1 MKKWMKISVL
11 LVVSVLLGIFVA
23 SSWLGNFHFPTF
35 LNSILWGWMIRV
47 LNLFLFCMTI
57 YLLQSSRTIQRQSEL
72 TNGDELNEQLYQKM
86 FKNLEY
92 GTILLD
98 VVTILTIF
106 DILTSFNVFITKN
119 SVLIIGSLFPYVAL
133 TFILYGQYC
142 LQKTIEQVRHFK
154 LPIVT
159 FPEDVLALMKTYDE
173 AEREAHYEQSFK
185 ILFQLNQFILPALY
199 ILLFTISLLLRE
211 VQYLPIAIV
220 VFIHLYINVVNISM
234 IKKYFK

>member
-1 MKKWMKISVL
+1 MKINSL

-35 LNSILWGWMIRV
+35 LNSTLFGWMIRV
-47 LNLFLFCMTI
+47 LNLILFCMTI
-57 YLLQSSRTIQRQSEL
+57 YLLSSSRKIQKQS
-72 TNGDELNEQLYQKM
+72 TNEDELNEQLYQKM

-119 SVLIIGSLFPYVAL
+119 SVLITGSLFPYVAL
-133 TFILYGQYC
+133 AFILYGQYC

-154 LPIVT
+154 LPSVT

-220 VFIHLYINVVNISM
+220 VFIPLYINVVNISM